1 MPENLRPD
9 PLLLPRISS
18 DQLDLLRRCGEVRA
32 TAVGDVLFRRGDAPV
47 GLIVVTEGRVA
58 IVDDSGE
65 TERELSVQQPGGF
78 VGVLS
83 AMTGQRAY
91 VTAVVRDA
99 GNVLIVPVS
108 QLKQLV
114 ADDEALGDLI
124 LQLVFQRREALEGV
138 RAGIRIVG
146 SRYSPDTHR
155 LREFATRNRVAHVWD
170 ELEQDTDADASLLR
184 LGVEP
189 QDTPVVLLAAGTVL
203 RNPTNGELARAIGLR
218 GGDPPATQT
227 TYDVVIV
234 GAGPAGLAAAVY
246 GATSGLSVMALDAV
260 AGGGQ
265 AATSARI
272 ENYLAFPS
280 GLSGAE
286 FAERSLIQAEKF
298 GARLAIPTRAVAL
311 SEESGYHQLTLE
323 DGDRLVARTV
333 IIATGVQYRR
343 LDVPHLEDYE
353 GIGVAYT
360 SAGAEHQLAPSESAI
375 VVGGANSAGQAALSL
390 TARGHHV
397 FLVVRAPSLE
407 RTMARYLI
415 DRIAREPAVEVIRQ
429 SELRYVHGD
438 GRLERVTIEDIST
451 GNRRT
456 FEAGAMFILIGA
468 EPHTQW
474 LAKTLTLDDSGYVV
488 TGPALGAQLRDA
500 APWNALGREPYLLET
515 SRPGVFAAGDVRSDS
530 VKRVATAAG
539 EGSMAVRFAQEY
551 LVSQGAA
558 ARAT

>member
-1 MPENLRPD
+1 VAEDVPSD
-9 PLLLPRISS
+9 PLLLPRLSE
-18 DQLDLLRRCGEVRA
+18 DQLGLLRRYSEARA
-32 TAVGDVLFRRGDAPV
+32 TSVGDVLFRRGDLPV

-58 IVDDSGE
+58 MVDDSGE

-78 VGVLS
+78 VGGLS

-99 GNVLIVPVS
+99 GTVLILPVA
-108 QLKQLV
+108 QLKHLV
-114 ADDEALGDLI
+114 ADDPALGDVI
-124 LQLVFQRREALEGV
+124 LQLLFQRREAMVGIH
-138 RAGIRIVG
+138 AGIRIVG
-146 SRYSPDTHR
+146 SRFSPDTHR

-170 ELEQDTDADASLLR
+170 ELEQDRDADASLMR

-189 QDTPVVLLAAGTVL
+189 HDTPVVLLAAGKVL
-203 RNPTNGELARAIGLR
+203 RNPTNAEFARAIGMR
-218 GGDPPATQT
+218 GGDPPSTRT

-246 GATSGLSVMALDAV
+246 GATSGLSTMALDAV

-298 GARLAIPTRAVAL
+298 GARLAVPALAAGL
-311 SEESGYHQLTLE
+311 SEHAGYHELALQ
-323 DGDRLVARTV
+323 GGGNLVARTV

-343 LDVPHLEDYE
+343 LDISRLQDYE

-360 SAGAEHQLAPSESAI
+360 SAGAEQQLRPGESAI

-390 TARGHHV
+390 SAGGHHV
-397 FLVVRAPSLE
+397 FLVVRAGSLE
-407 RTMARYLI
+407 KSMARYLI
-415 DRIAREPAVEVIRQ
+415 DRLAREPAVEVVYN
-429 SELRYVHGD
+429 SEVLEVQGT
-438 GRLERVTIEDIST
+438 GRLERVIIEDTSRGT
-451 GNRRT
+451 RRAL
-456 FEAGAMFILIGA
+456 EGGALFILIGA
-468 EPHTQW
+468 EPQTRW
-474 LAKTLTLDDSGYVV
+474 LAGTIALDDAGYVT
-488 TGPALGAQLRDA
+488 TGPGLGAHVRDTT
-500 APWNALGREPYLLET
+500 PWNALGREPYLLET
-515 SRPGVFAAGDVRSDS
+515 SCPGVFAAGDVRAGS

-539 EGSMAVRFAQEY
+539 EGAMAVRFAQEY
-551 LVSQGAA
+551 LVSEGT
-558 ARAT
+558 ATRTS